1 MTEYCNY
8 GDTLETML
16 RDRLVSGINDKRIL
30 SRLLQ
35 EGDKLTFIKAKELA
49 IALESAEKDVKDL
62 QVNPSPIE
70 VPATSNVHVVQPP
83 SQVCH
88 QCGGKHLPSACRFRG
103 AECYKCHQR
112 AILLEYARVKRR
124 GKVHTRFK

>member
-8 GDTLETML
+8 GDILETML

-35 EGDKLTFIKAKELA
+35 KGDKLTITKAKKLA

-62 QVNPSPIE
+62 QVDPPSVE
-70 VPATSNVHVVQPP
+70 VPVMSNVHAVQPP
-83 SQVCH
+83 STACH
-88 QCGGKHLPSACRFRG
+88 
-103 AECYKCHQR
+103 
-112 AILLEYARVKRR
+112 
-124 GKVHTRFK
+124 